1 MSNKNNKNENFID
14 KETLENL
21 MQNQLK
27 QSYDLRS
34 SSHDDDKDIISFSSL
49 NSIWNKVS
57 EYQKTNIIA
66 DDSKDTSEEFK
77 KLVKDIKAIILGKS
91 ND

>member
-27 QSYDLRS
+27 QSFDQRS
-34 SSHDDDKDIISFSSL
+34 SSHDDDKDIINFASL

-57 EYQKTNIIA
+57 EYQKTNVIA

>member
-27 QSYDLRS
+27 QSFDQRS
-34 SSHDDDKDIISFSSL
+34 SSHDDDKDIINFASL
-49 NSIWNKVS
+49 NRIWNKVS
-57 EYQKTNIIA
+57 EYQKTNVIA